1 MPNSNILI
9 LTRDTMYVCICK
21 GITQKQL
28 EEAVSA
34 RKGQSAKDVLRALGI
49 GSDCGTCVEDAAE
62 QMLQSQSSNPRV
74 AHAPCHVPTPKQ
86 G

>member
-1 MPNSNILI
+1 
-9 LTRDTMYVCICK
+9 MYVCICK

-49 GSDCGTCVEDAAE
+49 GTDCGTCVEEAAD
-62 QMLQSQSSNPRV
+62 QMLQSQNTQPRV
-74 AHAPCHVPTPKQ
+74 AHSPCHVAPPKQ

>member
-1 MPNSNILI
+1 
-9 LTRDTMYVCICK
+9 MYVCICK

-28 EEAVSA
+28 EEAVNS
-34 RKGQSAKDVLRALGI
+34 RKGQSAKDVLKLLGI

-62 QMLQSQSSNPRV
+62 QMLQSSNNHPQV
-74 AHAPCHVPTPKQ
+74 AKATHKVPTTNH